1 MAHRD
6 THRHS
11 GTLKVTNSMSSK
23 IEITRICECC
33 KNEFTA
39 RTTKT
44 LYCSL
49 KCSSRAYKSRTR
61 QSKIDQSNKETEKA
75 KNPNLEVIKTKD
87 YIDVKMAGNLFGI
100 SRRTIYRL
108 IERGELDIAKFGT
121 RTVLRRCDLDAFFS
135 IPFEES
141 MLRPVQEFPGL
152 DKCYTITQIQ
162 QKFRISPAALYLLI
176 QRHGITK
183 YAVGKFNYVAKKD
196 IDIIFNASDNEKD

>member
-1 MAHRD
+1 M
-6 THRHS
+6 
-11 GTLKVTNSMSSK
+11 
-23 IEITRICECC
+23 
-33 KNEFTA
+33 
-39 RTTKT
+39 
-44 LYCSL
+44 
-49 KCSSRAYKSRTR
+49 
-61 QSKIDQSNKETEKA
+61 
-75 KNPNLEVIKTKD
+75 EVIKTKD